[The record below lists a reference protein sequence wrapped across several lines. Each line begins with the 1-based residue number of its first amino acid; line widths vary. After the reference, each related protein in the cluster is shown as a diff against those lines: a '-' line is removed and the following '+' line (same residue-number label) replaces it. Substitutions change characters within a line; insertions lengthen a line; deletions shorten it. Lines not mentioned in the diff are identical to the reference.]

1 MTNDI
6 NRLLSQVTE
15 VINEKP
21 IEPSLTID
29 ETNIFRELDGLEAL
43 QQTINH
49 ILTTER
55 YSLSI
60 YDHRYGVEFDQYI
73 GQPMDFVKADINR
86 TIKEALMEDDR
97 IKDVHSFEHDVQGA
111 ELHVS
116 FVVESK
122 LGTLNGEVQFAKD

>member
-15 VINEKP
+15 VIAEKP
-21 IEPSLTID
+21 TEPSLTLD
-29 ETNIFRELDGLEAL
+29 ETNIFREIDGLEAL

-49 ILTTER
+49 ILTIDR

-86 TIKEALMEDDR
+86 SIKEALMEDDR
-97 IKDVHSFEHDVQGA
+97 INDIHSFKHEVQGS
-111 ELHVS
+111 ELRVS

-122 LGTLNGEVQFAKD
+122 LGTLTGEVQFAKD